1 MTEEW
6 VSRVLDVFIQTQAN
20 KSISLTDH
28 LLKLNPDNV
37 EISNRSQTETRRR
50 VYYTKIVFKKI
61 ENEKSITI
69 IFKGSE
75 DSFWK
80 LQPKSSESLAML
92 KLKMNETFEANK
104 SRMAIPHSAS
114 KSRQVPSLYSE
125 NSANRTIRE
134 LDKHSETSPS
144 IRNLTPSVSYKYQPT
159 VSTLKSTSSPNTPK
173 SIHSVPHTS
182 SINSSYYVPDKTK
195 NLPNSSTTYSQN
207 KEYKPLQ
214 PTRRVYDYSSKQKI
228 YSYRSLHNI
237 KNTCYFNATLQAL
250 ASCPSMVSRFHQM
263 SLIMERIKLRS
274 FYSENTDI
282 KNKLALF
289 VGFQKVFM
297 FLTKPEKST
306 ESFNRDELKRI
317 LENLNK
323 VISGFI
329 YDKQQDV
336 QEFLD
341 FTFHA
346 IDDIMKNE
354 MPRKEAIGDESSVFY
369 GGSIASLNPLLP
381 MRYSIESSKSCCKC
395 DDESTVIA
403 VDHFLRVS
411 MQPSDGFTS
420 VELTD
425 LITNDFKAKK
435 VERDC
440 SKCKC
445 ESAISRD
452 RFVTF
457 PQCLAV
463 HLKRSCRDENQ
474 TNYKN
479 EHDIKIRLEL
489 DLSKYSSFCPIA
501 ENANTSSSKL
511 SVKNFN
517 SNLEKNHTPLKVL
530 GGAREVSLDTEE
542 VQFDNEIINHSLHF
556 KPLRSYPN
564 IVRMLEELDI
574 KYDDAI
580 LRTHVKKLAKIRPS
594 DMTKNDEPDQ
604 IQEIEA
610 DGNCFFRA
618 ISWCLTGSEAH
629 HKKLRRAT
637 ADYLKDN
644 KPALKKYQSNF
655 EAHAKK
661 MKQNAEWAT
670 NCEVA
675 AISKMLSVNIY
686 TYLSSGW
693 TCQSPSNNE
702 VTVVGSI
709 YLNNVSEH
717 YEPVLSLRKGQSEA
731 RSIRAQKRSA
741 PDSDDEKSMDDND
754 ESFKPARPKMNGDS
768 KTSRKEASS
777 SKGFVNDKKT
787 NTTTKDNELA
797 SYNLVA
803 VICHYG
809 PSVLAGHYITF
820 SKSIYCDEWLK
831 CDDETITPVSKN
843 TVLTEAT
850 SAGYLIFYDRK

>member
-1 MTEEW
+1 
-6 VSRVLDVFIQTQAN
+6 
-20 KSISLTDH
+20 
-28 LLKLNPDNV
+28 
-37 EISNRSQTETRRR
+37 
-50 VYYTKIVFKKI
+50 
-61 ENEKSITI
+61 
-69 IFKGSE
+69 
-75 DSFWK
+75 
-80 LQPKSSESLAML
+80 ML
-92 KLKMNETFEANK
+92 KLRMNETFEANRCRMVTPQSSIK
-104 SRMAIPHSAS
+104 SR
-114 KSRQVPSLYSE
+114 KVPSLYSE
-125 NSANRTIRE
+125 GSANRTIRE
-134 LDKHSETSPS
+134 LDKPSETPPS

-159 VSTLKSTSSPNTPK
+159 LSTLKSTSSPNTPK

-182 SINSSYYVPDKTK
+182 SNNSTYYVPDKTK
-195 NLPNSSTTYSQN
+195 NLPSSSTTYSQN

-214 PTRRVYDYSSKQKI
+214 QARKVDDYSSKPKI

-237 KNTCYFNATLQAL
+237 KNTCYFNATVQAL

-263 SLIMERIKLRS
+263 SLVMERFKLRS
-274 FYSENTDI
+274 FHSQNTEI
-282 KNKLALF
+282 QHKLALF

-317 LENLNK
+317 LENLNN
-323 VISGFI
+323 VIPGFI

-346 IDDIMKNE
+346 IDDVMKNE
-354 MPRKEAIGDESSVFY
+354 LPRKKDINDESPVFY

-411 MQPSDGFTS
+411 MQPSDFTS

-425 LITNDFKAKK
+425 LITNDFKAKE

-445 ESAISRD
+445 KSAISRD

-463 HLKRSCRDENQ
+463 HLKRSSRDENQ
-474 TNYKN
+474 TIYKN
-479 EHDIKIRLEL
+479 GHEVKIHLTL
-489 DLSKYSSFCPIA
+489 DLSKYSSFCPIP

-511 SVKNFN
+511 SVNKFN
-517 SNLEKNHTPLKVL
+517 NDRERNSHTPLKVL

-542 VQFDNEIINHSLHF
+542 VQFDNEIIKHSLHF
-556 KPLRSYPN
+556 KPLSSYPD
-564 IVRMLEELDI
+564 IMRMLEKLEI
-574 KYDDAI
+574 EYDDAI
-580 LRTHVKKLAKIRPS
+580 LRSHVKKLGKIISS
-594 DMTKNDEPDQ
+594 DMAKNDEPDQ

-637 ADYLKDN
+637 AEYLKNN
-644 KPALKKYQSNF
+644 KPSLKKYQSNF

-670 NCEVA
+670 NCEVV

-702 VTVVGSI
+702 VTAVGSI

-717 YEPVLSLRKGQSEA
+717 YEPVLSLKKGQSEA
-731 RSIRAQKRSA
+731 RSLRAQKRTA
-741 PDSDDEKSMDDND
+741 PDSDDEKNKDDND
-754 ESFKPARPKMNGDS
+754 ESFKPTRPKTKDDS
-768 KTSRKEASS
+768 KNSRKSESS
-777 SKGFVNDKKT
+777 SKGFANDKKT
-787 NTTTKDNELA
+787 TTTEDNELA

-809 PSVLAGHYITF
+809 TSVLTGHYITF

-831 CDDETITPVSKN
+831 CDDESITPVSKN
-843 TVLTEAT
+843 TVLAEAT
-850 SAGYLIFYDRK
+850 SAGYLMFYDRK